1 MDYSGWRKIDIITM
15 PDCLS
20 IAAHWHTSHAGSK
33 QKKKTSESQQQ
44 KMKAT
49 KSNLQPSPFART
61 Y

>member
-33 QKKKTSESQQQ
+33 QKKNIRKPTTTKNESN
-44 KMKAT
+44 KIEFTAIT
-49 KSNLQPSPFART
+49 IR
-61 Y
+61 